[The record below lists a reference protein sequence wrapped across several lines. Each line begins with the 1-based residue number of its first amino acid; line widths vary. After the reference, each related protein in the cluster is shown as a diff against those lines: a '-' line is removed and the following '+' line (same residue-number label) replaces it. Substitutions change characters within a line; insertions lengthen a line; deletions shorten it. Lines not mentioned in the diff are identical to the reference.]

1 MAVMSRLLDEALPL
15 DTAGRR
21 AWLDALSAEYRD
33 LAPALHE
40 ALLPERGRGGAD

>member
-21 AWLDALSAEYRD
+21 AWLDALSAEYRI

-40 ALLPERGRGGAD
+40 ALLPEEASGAD